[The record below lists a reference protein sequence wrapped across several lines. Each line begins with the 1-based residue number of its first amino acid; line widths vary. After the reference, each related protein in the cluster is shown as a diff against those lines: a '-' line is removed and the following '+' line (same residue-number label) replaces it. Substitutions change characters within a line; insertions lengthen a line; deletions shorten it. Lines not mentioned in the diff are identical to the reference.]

1 MPVLL
6 LIRDRILSDSEIA
19 RLPMGCFPTS
29 ESSSAFLQYR
39 IVAKAELRAPPA
51 ILLKTAFAM
60 GVAIPDAQ
68 FGYEEGFQEPTALEA
83 AEAIHDS
90 DREEQEEIQD
100 AEEIEEKEDSESS
113 EESAD
118 ASLSESVTEYSWQEL
133 LEQEK
138 SEEAMDAIGAV
149 LPLSQHDHVALLKF
163 FASNVAHH
171 MIFVCDASIRFKW
184 KTMVLKLRMGLRHP
198 DADVRCAILKAIG
211 LLAGPALSPSVQLLL
226 SDPEESVR
234 KEAAKALRRLKKR

>member
-90 DREEQEEIQD
+90 DREEQEEIQSCLKTF
-100 AEEIEEKEDSESS
+100 ENLHEKFENVKQIGKLPNASEN
-113 EESAD
+113 
-118 ASLSESVTEYSWQEL
+118 
-133 LEQEK
+133 
-138 SEEAMDAIGAV
+138 I
-149 LPLSQHDHVALLKF
+149 
-163 FASNVAHH
+163 
-171 MIFVCDASIRFKW
+171 
-184 KTMVLKLRMGLRHP
+184 
-198 DADVRCAILKAIG
+198 
-211 LLAGPALSPSVQLLL
+211 
-226 SDPEESVR
+226 
-234 KEAAKALRRLKKR
+234 